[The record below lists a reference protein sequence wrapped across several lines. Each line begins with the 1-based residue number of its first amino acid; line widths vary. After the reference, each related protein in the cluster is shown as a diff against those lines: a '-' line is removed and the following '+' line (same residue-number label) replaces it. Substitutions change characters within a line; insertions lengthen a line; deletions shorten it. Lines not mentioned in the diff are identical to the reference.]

1 MTDALADIWQV
12 GAKHGKL
19 RVVDVGA
26 NPIEGDAPYKPLLD
40 RSYATVTGF
49 EPQPEALGELVAA
62 KGEAEDYLPHAIG
75 AGREER
81 LNLYQQTGF
90 SSLFEVDPKV
100 AAFLGFSK
108 GTRATGNVNLTTRR
122 LDDVVGPGSVDFLKI
137 DVQGSELAV
146 ISNAKNTLSQAVLLQ
161 VEVRFLPLYRGEPSF
176 GELEQELHRQ
186 GFFLHDFAFLKR
198 SALPGAHGRML
209 RRKAFRQVIDGDAY
223 FVRDLTHAET
233 MTDAQVWRLAMLAE
247 GVMMN
252 PSLALFC
259 LDLLAER
266 SVVLPAFV
274 DGYMSKLPA
283 DVLR

>member
-1 MTDALADIWQV
+1 MTDSLANIWHV
-12 GAKHGKL
+12 GAMHGRL

-26 NPIEGDAPYKPLLD
+26 NPIEGDAPYMSLLE
-40 RSYATVTGF
+40 RGFATVTGF
-49 EPQPEALGELVAA
+49 EPQPQALAELVAV

-75 AGREER
+75 AGRAER
-81 LNLYQQTGF
+81 LNLYRQSGF
-90 SSLFEVDPKV
+90 SSLFEIDPKV
-100 AAFLGFSK
+100 AAFLGFGK
-108 GTRATGNVNLTTRR
+108 GTRATGNVDLTTQR
-122 LDDVVGPGSVDFLKI
+122 LDDVVAPGSVDFLKI

-146 ISNAKNTLSQAVLLQ
+146 ISNATKALSQAVLLQ
-161 VEVRFLPLYRGEPSF
+161 VEVRFLPLYQGEPSF
-176 GELEQELHRQ
+176 GVLEHELHRQ

-223 FVRDLTHAET
+223 FVRDLTRAEA

-252 PSLALFC
+252 PSLVLFC

-266 SVVLPAFV
+266 GAIAPAV
-274 DGYMSKLPA
+274 ADGYVAALPV
-283 DVLR
+283 DLLR